1 MQLLNVIT
9 ARAVWLFDVVELNPR
24 GKALFPDLFE
34 WLKGA
39 YDFQK
44 TPSSLTDVDETK
56 AFVCSNGQY
65 QAKEEIFVNVDLK
78 IYNDGLIANT
88 QSSTRDAEHFLED
101 VLISASAE
109 FNLNF
114 RPEMIRKKLYLSEMN
129 VSSLKNVVNPGYER
143 FAAKIAQ
150 ATSCNGPF
158 NFEFGG
164 VSFWPRQ
171 TFPPLTVAAFY
182 FERKQNTD
190 RDQHKYF
197 SRAPLQTDDHLQ
209 LLTEFEAELMA

>member
-9 ARAVWLFDVVELNPR
+9 ARSVWLFDIAELNPR

-34 WLKGA
+34 WLKDA

-44 TPSSLTDVDETK
+44 VPSSLTDVDDTK
-56 AFVCSNGQY
+56 AFVFSNGQY
-65 QAKEEIFVNVDLK
+65 QAKEEIFVHVELK
-78 IYNDGLIANT
+78 IYNDGLMANT
-88 QSSTRDAEHFLED
+88 QSSTRDTDRFLED

-109 FNLNF
+109 FSLNF
-114 RPEMIRKKLYLSEMN
+114 RPEMIRKKLYLSELN
-129 VSSLKNVVNPGYER
+129 VSSLKHFANPGFER
-143 FAAKIAQ
+143 FATKIAQ
-150 ATSCNGPF
+150 ATSSNGPF
-158 NFEFGG
+158 DFEFGG

-171 TFPPLTVAAFY
+171 TFPPLAVAAFH
-182 FERKQNTD
+182 FERKLNTD

-209 LLTEFEAELMA
+209 LLTDFEAELMD